1 MKTTITIIATLLFST
16 NLIAQTIG
24 PDPSFGNGGAANHLL
39 AKGNERIFCTQAF
52 ADGASIAG
60 GTILNKDQDF
70 FLTKILSNGLRDTTF
85 GNNGF
90 ISIDNQ
96 AGTESISSL
105 ALRPDGKILAVGSIK
120 RSGTTRGMVFRFN
133 SNGSPDTSFGT
144 GGLLEYQLI
153 SGSTSYTSNS
163 AIKLLTNG
171 KFLVSGSCLSGSKYK
186 AFVQKR
192 NEDGSLD
199 SAFGTNGSTL
209 ISYTTDNYSL
219 GTDLTLAADGGIL
232 IYGEVYTTKYFL
244 GIAKLT
250 SAGLLDVSFSGD
262 GLATS
267 SPFTSQSYPTRI
279 FALPSGKLRIVA
291 YGYNTNS
298 FEKITAA
305 GFKANGT
312 ADSTFGTNGIAQY
325 SGSPDYNGAY
335 AAELLEDG
343 SILIGGDIYLAG
355 NYQAYIL
362 KINANG
368 SPVSNF
374 GTAGFATFNASS
386 VENFCNAIAISGGR
400 ILMMGG
406 QYQEQD
412 NSIASIA
419 FGINASTGTLDQ
431 AFANGG
437 RAFFNESKA
446 STRPGRL
453 IKTADGKY
461 LATGTLENLNSDLFI
476 SRFNSD
482 GSLDQTFDDQGLGVL
497 NFNGPDIYKSQLSL
511 RNGKEVV
518 LLSSGSQSITF
529 STLGTFTGVEK
540 YGLYSYNPL
549 QGSSSGNL
557 ITGTVSTG
565 EFQVPVAATLDHK
578 GRVYVAVKGQQP
590 TKNTGYIV
598 RWKADASA
606 VDASFGTNGK
616 QTLYSNMFSSE
627 QEIRDIQ
634 GDSEGNLY
642 ILQYIRLVSATTGG
656 MYLYKRDSTYALVN
670 SFGTFGT
677 CQVTDNSQ
685 NLFNPSSMFVNNGQI
700 MVLGSK
706 SGVKT
711 IARISA
717 AGQLEGFI
725 SLPEFKFVSKVIF
738 IADGSAIILGTGSDD
753 FIRIVRVLAD
763 GSIDGT
769 FNDNGVFA
777 GNFFGGK
784 SSLVDAI
791 MEGNGTSFTILAQ
804 TTGESGGSWLS
815 LLKLNVI
822 TGNEV
827 KIEMVENSPVLYPN
841 PVKEKLF
848 WKNDRTGYFR
858 LSVYDNKGM
867 QIGSEK
873 ISTGDLGMDL
883 AGLPIGTYYLKM
895 SNEKETIS
903 RRFIKE

>member
-1 MKTTITIIATLLFST
+1 MKTTISIIATLLFST
-16 NLIAQTIG
+16 NIIAQSIG

-39 AKGNERIFCTQAF
+39 AKGTERIFCSQALS
-52 ADGASIAG
+52 DGASIAG
-60 GTILNKDQDF
+60 GIILNKDQDF
-70 FLTKILSNGLRDTTF
+70 FLTKILSSGLRDNTF

-96 AGTESISSL
+96 EGTESISSL

-144 GGLLEYQLI
+144 GGLLEYKLN
-153 SGSTSYTSNS
+153 SASTSYTSNS
-163 AIKLLTNG
+163 AIKLLSDG
-171 KFLVSGSCLSGSKYK
+171 KFLLTGSCNSGTKYK

-192 NEDGSLD
+192 NEDGSVD
-199 SAFGTNGSTL
+199 SAFGTSGSTL

-219 GTDLTLAADGGIL
+219 GTDLAIAADGGIL

-244 GIAKLT
+244 GMAKLT

-298 FEKITAA
+298 FEKISAA

-325 SGSPDYNGAY
+325 SGSSDFNGAY
-335 AAELLEDG
+335 AAELLDDG
-343 SILIGGDIYLAG
+343 SFLIGGEIYIAG
-355 NYQAYIL
+355 KYQASLL
-362 KINANG
+362 KINASG
-368 SPVSNF
+368 SPVSSF
-374 GTAGFATFNASS
+374 GTAGFATFNATA

-406 QYQEQD
+406 QYQQQD
-412 NSIASIA
+412 NSIVSFA
-419 FGINASTGTLDQ
+419 FGINASTATLDQ

-437 RAFFNESKA
+437 RAFFKESKA

-461 LATGTLENLNSDLFI
+461 LATGTLENLNSDLFL
-476 SRFNSD
+476 SRFNSN
-482 GSLDQTFDDQGLGVL
+482 GSLDQTYENQGLGIK
-497 NFNGPDIYKSQLSL
+497 NFNGSDIFKSQISL
-511 RNGKEVV
+511 RNGKEMV
-518 LLSSGSQSITF
+518 LLSSGTQTLTF
-529 STLGTFTGVEK
+529 GTLGTFSGTEK

-549 QGSSSGNL
+549 QGSTSGTL
-557 ITGTVSTG
+557 TTGTVSTG

-578 GRVYVAVKGQQP
+578 GRVIVAVKGQQP
-590 TKNTGYIV
+590 TRNTGYLV
-598 RWKADASA
+598 RWNAEASA

-616 QTLYSNMFSSE
+616 RTLYSNMFNSE
-627 QEIRDIQ
+627 QEIRDIE
-634 GDSEGNLY
+634 GDSEGNLFVLEY
-642 ILQYIRLVSATTGG
+642 EKPASATPGG
-656 MYLYKRDSTYALVN
+656 MFLSKRDSNFTSVN
-670 SFGTFGT
+670 SFGTLGQ
-677 CQVTDNSQ
+677 CQIIDNTA
-685 NLFNPSSMFVNNGQI
+685 NLFNPSNMITNNGQI
-700 MVLGSK
+700 LVNGSK
-706 SGVKT
+706 AGIRT
-711 IARISA
+711 IARISSD
-717 AGQLEGFI
+717 GQFLGFI
-725 SLPEFKFVSKVIF
+725 SLPEFNTVSKVLF
-738 IADGSAIILGTGSDD
+738 IADGSAIIFGTGTDG
-753 FIRIVRVLAD
+753 FIRIVRVLAN

-827 KIEMVENSPVLYPN
+827 KIEMVKNSPVLYPN
-841 PVKEKLF
+841 PTKEKLF
-848 WKNDRTGYFR
+848 WKNDRTATFR
-858 LSVYDNKGM
+858 LRIFDKNAR
-867 QIGSEK
+867 QIGSET

-883 AGLPIGTYYLKM
+883 AGLPAGTYYLKM
-895 SNEKETIS
+895 SNEKETIT
-903 RRFIKE
+903 RPFIKE